1 MRVDYQV
8 QALYEVAIKK
18 VVSDEEQ
25 WKSVCRMMGRLYRY
39 EFDNILMVY
48 MQKPDATLV
57 ADYDTWKDRRV
68 RRYVKHGSKGIAIFP
83 SKALKPYIRYVFDIS
98 DTNGRN
104 TCLTWKLE
112 EPEKESYARYLGMKT
127 NIQKE
132 TKETTENFLK
142 ELIKQK
148 MESIIE
154 VEFSDK
160 VESMEHLIKSNMEIH
175 KITTQEAL
183 RRSILY
189 TVFTRCGFEIPSEL
203 QDFSFIKA
211 LRSEKEIY
219 RFGALVSD
227 ISCET
232 LKTIARELRQM
243 EREAVYGRKNQVL
256 RSGGRNVISE
266 FSTSQGKNIHESIGE
281 IRKTSSGTSKGK
293 PQGTISDVSTIRN
306 VRRNNAE
313 RTKRSLSDD
322 GITRKR
328 VSEETSAEKSTIY
341 NGTVADKG
349 TSENAGRRNRDERS
363 RIAVSLEETERK
375 KQLDKEIDRE
385 LSELENLDRTKTGS
399 FEQAS
404 FSFDSNGKIEFPK
417 YTYIKPKEEQ
427 FVPNEYVS
435 EVLLKGS
442 NFSESKKRIYAIFD
456 SISDA
461 DERIKALKQE
471 YGQGG
476 SGWPLE
482 GYGLH
487 GYDTFHSK
495 GIHFQWRDEEGEK
508 EGYLNWKAVEK
519 ELSVLIMTGEYYQP
533 LKSLEIE
540 KVASD
545 LYQQPLD
552 TFFNDGSSEDIGN
565 MILSEA
571 FKRQLP
577 ISDKAELMERIY
589 YGSESRPYVTQ
600 TFKNRCGA
608 CQIEQNKNGI
618 ALEFYDE
625 DNTKWRAELDWQDC
639 VFYVEDMIQ
648 EGAYK
653 AKGDYFR
660 LKESLKESTRVTAV
674 RQLIEDTDA
683 FFVQSSKERQEK
695 KVELLQKILKAVG
708 KEKTEV
714 EVIWADWEDMVLGG
728 DAENIWHGKQF
739 YQYMYHEY
747 LQSNNGVANQV
758 LSREE
763 QKQFLHDMAVS
774 RIWEKPLSVPKK
786 SQKTENLSKEKTEVI
801 KSQEQSEKQETKVQ
815 REKQKEKQNKK
826 ELISQE
832 KAPFV
837 EHSQDFNEKQIKE
850 QEILSGDILDK
861 NGNVI
866 TTSSTTFPKE
876 VPVNTDENTKQN
888 FYFSNRLPRGSAK
901 TRYQWNIEAIR
912 LLKEIETANRFATYE
927 EKEILARYVGWGGI
941 PQVFDEKNE
950 QWKNEYAEL
959 KSLLSESEYRNARE
973 SINTAFYT
981 SPDIIEAIYQG
992 ISKLGFKNGTILEP
1006 SLGVGHFFGAMPEE
1020 MRESKLYGVEKDAIS
1035 GKIAKLLYPNAT
1047 IKICGFEETQFSDN
1061 FFDIAIGNIPFGAFQ
1076 VFDKNYA
1083 KNHFL
1088 IHDCFVA
1095 KSLDKVRPGGMVAFI
1110 TSKGTMDK
1118 ANPSVRKY
1126 FAERAELV
1134 GAIRL
1139 PNTAFRDSAGT
1150 DVTSDILFFQKREKK
1165 IVTEPNWIHLGQT
1178 EDGIPINSYFVEHP
1192 EMMLG
1197 KMEYDNRMFGKESRY
1212 TTCVNYDTD
1221 FDLKQA
1227 LLQVVSNIQGQITDV
1242 MEYAENIEQTKENDI
1257 LDAEPDIKNYT
1268 YTFVNGNLYYRENS
1282 KMYSVE
1288 VSETIKERIRLMD
1301 KIRSATRKLIA
1312 IQTEGCTE
1320 QKLKQQ
1326 QNILNNAYDM
1336 YYKKYGAITARGSR
1350 MAFQEDADY
1359 PLLCS
1364 LEIPDEDGNVKKA
1377 DMFYKQTIRPN
1388 KHTDHVET
1396 ASEALHISI
1405 REFGFVNIPFMAE
1418 IYQPDISRI
1427 SKNGSLEENITRID
1441 FDYPPYKFLTSQEE
1455 IEEKIN
1461 NLSIEMRGTLEETE
1475 LKRKQLIAELKGLIF
1490 ADPEEYHADNPYE
1503 GWKTA
1508 DEYLSGNVR
1517 HKLRVAKT
1525 YAMQNGELFAG
1536 NVHALEQ
1543 VQPKDLET
1551 TEIEVRIGTTWIEVE
1566 DYEKF
1571 LYELLGTPRRV
1582 QAVRNEYQNSGIQV
1596 KYNEYT
1602 QNWFIENKSLDK
1614 SSIAATKTYGTSRIN
1629 AYSIMEE
1636 CLNLRTVT
1644 IRDRVEDREGNVYYQ
1659 VNQRETMLAR
1669 EKQTQMK
1676 EAFKSWIF
1684 KEPNRRKKDVEYY
1697 NNTFNNIRLREYDGS
1712 YLTFPGMNPDIHLR
1726 KHQKN
1731 AIAHIL
1737 LGGNTLLAHVVG
1749 AGKSYTMMAACMEQK
1764 RLGLANKTVMVVP
1777 KPLIG
1782 QTAGEFMR
1790 LYPSANILVATER
1803 DFEKSRR
1810 QQFVSRIATGDYD
1823 CIIMSHSQF
1832 ERIPISSERKERM
1845 LSKQIEEMSHAIEE
1859 LKAQN
1864 GERWSVKQIESQK
1877 KKLEHQLKVL
1887 SDESRKDDLICF
1899 EELGVDSIMVDEAHH
1914 FKNCAIFSKINNIS
1928 GISATGSQKATD
1940 MQLKCQYL
1948 TETYGNRGIVFAT
1961 GTPVSNSMC
1970 ELYVMQR
1977 YLQKDALERM
1987 GIYHFD
1993 AWAANFGEVTT
2004 ALELSVEGSG
2014 FRFKSRFNKFTNLP
2028 ELMTLFKD
2036 VADVQTADMLSLP
2049 VPSLKGGKYNIVES
2063 EPDWYVKQVMEDFVV
2078 RAERIRNGTVDPTVD
2093 NFLKIT
2099 SEARLLGTDARLLE
2113 ANAPENIDGKLN
2125 KVIENVTAEYFQNN
2139 KNGKIG
2145 CQLVFS
2151 DIGTPKSTWTKDW
2164 EQLFKNG
2171 KRQFDVYN
2179 YIKTELVK
2187 RNIPSEE
2194 IAYIHDAKS
2203 DVQREELFRE
2213 MRTGKKKIIIGST
2226 DQCGTGVNVQT
2237 HLVALHH
2244 TDCPWKPSSIE
2255 QREGRGIRQGNENE
2269 EVAIY
2274 RYVTKGTFD
2283 AYMWGIVENKQR
2295 FISQVMTS
2303 KSVSRNCE
2311 DIDEATLSYAE
2322 IKAVATGNPLIKEKM
2337 QLENEVQR
2345 LKLLKNSY
2353 DSQKYTLE
2361 DNILIRYPKLIAV
2374 AEEKIKCVEQD
2385 MKKVEANLVA
2395 EPDFSITI
2403 GNIKYTER
2411 VDAGTVFLKAVSDCK
2426 ISEITPIGICKGF
2439 EILAE
2444 KNYTGVN
2451 CMILRGKSEY
2461 KAEISTSP
2469 VGNMV
2474 KLENLLNNIPQ
2485 HLEFLKKKLEQY
2497 QRDLEQ
2503 SKLEYQKPFEQ
2514 EQELKEKM
2522 ARLDK
2527 LNIQL
2532 DLENQNLSDEAFE
2545 DEKEEKK
2552 VAEQYTYKMR

>member
-8 QALYEVAIKK
+8 QALYEAAIKQI
-18 VVSDEEQ
+18 VSDEEQ
-25 WKSVCRMMGRLYRY
+25 WKAVCRMIGRLYRY
-39 EFDNILMVY
+39 EFDNILMIY
-48 MQKPDATLV
+48 MQKPNATLV

-68 RRYVKHGSKGIAIFP
+68 KRYVKHGSKGIAIFP
-83 SKALKPYIRYVFDIS
+83 SKVLKPYIRYVFDIS
-98 DTNGRN
+98 DTAGRN
-104 TCLTWKLE
+104 TRLTWNLD
-112 EPEKESYARYLGMKT
+112 EKEKMSYAQYLGLKNDAQGQT
-127 NIQKE
+127 SE
-132 TKETTENFLK
+132 HFLK
-142 ELIKQK
+142 NFIQQK
-148 MESIIE
+148 IESIIE
-154 VEFSDK
+154 SDFSNRIQQI
-160 VESMEHLIKSNMEIH
+160 EHLIKSNMKSH

-183 RRSILY
+183 KRSILY
-189 TVFTRCGFEIPSEL
+189 TVFTRCGFEIPSEI
-203 QDFSFIKA
+203 QDFSFVNG
-211 LRSEKEIY
+211 LHSEKAIY
-219 RFGALVSD
+219 RFGTLVSD
-227 ISCET
+227 IACET
-232 LKTIARELRQM
+232 LKTIARDLRQI
-243 EREAVYGRKNQVL
+243 EREVIYDRGNRVL
-256 RSGGRNVISE
+256 RSEGWNVLSE
-266 FSTSQGKNIHESIGE
+266 VGTSRGKSVDESIGE
-281 IRKTSSGTSKGK
+281 IRKTSNGISKGES
-293 PQGTISDVSTIRN
+293 QRTISDISEIRDI
-306 VRRNNAE
+306 RRNDGE
-313 RTKRSLSDD
+313 STRRSPSDD
-322 GITRKR
+322 GIAGKR
-328 VSEETSAEKSTIY
+328 VSNETSTEKSTLH
-341 NGTVADKG
+341 NGNMEDKG
-349 TSENAGRRNRDERS
+349 TSQNASRGNRDERNS
-363 RIAVSLEETERK
+363 TTVSLEETQRK

-385 LSELENLDRTKTGS
+385 LAELEETNKTTVGS

-404 FSFDSNGKIEFPK
+404 FSFASNGEIEALK
-417 YTYIKPKEEQ
+417 YTYLTPKQEPV
-427 FVPNEYVS
+427 VPHDYVR
-435 EVLLKGS
+435 EVLLMG
-442 NFSESKKRIYAIFD
+442 NAFSERKKRIYHIFD
-456 SISDA
+456 SISDVN
-461 DERIKALKQE
+461 ERIKALKQE
-471 YGQGG
+471 YGQEGL
-476 SGWPLE
+476 GWPLE

-487 GYDTFHSK
+487 GYDTFPSK
-495 GIHFQWRDEEGEK
+495 GINFQWRDEEGEK
-508 EGYLNWKAVEK
+508 EGCLNWKAIEK

-533 LKSLEIE
+533 PKMLEIE
-540 KVASD
+540 KVAQD
-545 LYQQPLD
+545 LYQKPFD
-552 TFFNDGSSEDIGN
+552 TFFNTGLSQDIGN
-565 MILSEA
+565 IILSEA

-589 YGSESRPYVTQ
+589 YHNENGLYARK
-600 TFKNRCGA
+600 TFENRFGM
-608 CQIEQNKNGI
+608 CQIEQNKDGI

-625 DNTKWRAELDWQDC
+625 NNTKWRAELDWQDC

-648 EGAYK
+648 EGTYDSR
-653 AKGDYFR
+653 GQYSN
-660 LKESLKESTRVTAV
+660 LKEQTHIIGV
-674 RQLIEDTDA
+674 RHLIEEADA
-683 FFVQSSKERQEK
+683 FFTQSSKERQQK
-695 KVELLQKILKAVG
+695 KVELLQKILKIAG
-708 KEKTEV
+708 KEKTDV
-714 EVIWADWEDMVLGG
+714 EVIWADWNDMILGG
-728 DAENIWHGKQF
+728 DEENIWHGKQF
-739 YQYMYHEY
+739 YEHMYHEY
-747 LQSNNGVANQV
+747 LQPDDNLINKS

-763 QKQFLHDMAVS
+763 RKQFLHDMSIS
-774 RIWEKPLSVPKK
+774 RTLEKPLSIPRQ
-786 SQKTENLSKEKTEVI
+786 SQNTEYSKTMDKN
-801 KSQEQSEKQETKVQ
+801 QSEQQEVLT
-815 REKQKEKQNKK
+815 
-826 ELISQE
+826 
-832 KAPFV
+832 
-837 EHSQDFNEKQIKE
+837 
-850 QEILSGDILDK
+850 GDIIDK
-861 NGNVI
+861 NGQTIMN
-866 TTSSTTFPKE
+866 SSTNVEEEAQVHMNRTGNE
-876 VPVNTDENTKQN
+876 N
-888 FYFSNRLPRGSAK
+888 FYFSNELPKGGQK
-901 TRYQWNIEAIR
+901 TRYQWNIQAIR
-912 LLKEIETANRFATYE
+912 LLKEIETANRLATYE
-927 EKEILARYVGWGGI
+927 EKEILARYVGWGGL

-950 QWKNEYAEL
+950 HWKNEYAEL
-959 KSLLSESEYRNARE
+959 KSLLSESEYINARE
-973 SINTAFYT
+973 SVNTAFYT
-981 SPDIIEAIYQG
+981 SPNIIEAIYQG
-992 ISKLGFKNGTILEP
+992 IAKLGFKKGTILEP
-1006 SLGVGHFFGAMPEE
+1006 SLGIGHFFGAMPEE

-1035 GKIAKLLYPNAT
+1035 GKIAKLLYPKTT
-1047 IKICGFEETQFSDN
+1047 IKIGGFEETQFSDN
-1061 FFDIAIGNIPFGAFQ
+1061 FFDVAIGNIPFGDFQ
-1076 VFDKNYA
+1076 VFDKNYT

-1088 IHDCFVA
+1088 IHDYFVA
-1095 KSLDKVRPGGMVAFI
+1095 KSLDKVRPGGIVAFI

-1118 ANPSVRKY
+1118 ANPSIRKY

-1165 IVTEPNWIHLGQT
+1165 IVAEPDWIHLGQT
-1178 EDGIPINSYFVEHP
+1178 ENGIPINSYFVEHP

-1197 KMEYDNRMFGKESRY
+1197 KMEYDNRMFGNESKY
-1212 TTCVNYDTD
+1212 TTCVNHDTE

-1227 LLQVVSNIQGQITDV
+1227 LLQAVSNLQGQITDV
-1242 MEYAENIEQTKENDI
+1242 MEYDQDREQIKESNI
-1257 LDAEPDIKNYT
+1257 LDADPNVKNYT
-1268 YTFVNGNLYYRENS
+1268 YTFVNQNLYYRENS
-1282 KMYSVE
+1282 KMYPVE
-1288 VSETIKERIRLMD
+1288 VSKTTKERIQLMD
-1301 KIRSATRKLIA
+1301 NIRLATRKLIT

-1320 QKLKQQ
+1320 QELKQQ
-1326 QNILNNAYDM
+1326 QKILNNAYDI
-1336 YYKKYGAITARGSR
+1336 YYKKYGTITARGSR

-1364 LEIPDEDGNVKKA
+1364 LEIVDENGNAKKA

-1388 KHTDHVET
+1388 KYTDHVET

-1418 IYQPDISRI
+1418 IYQPNI
-1427 SKNGSLEENITRID
+1427 SKVSEEHS
-1441 FDYPPYKFLTSQEE
+1441 FGPPLNQQEE
-1455 IEEKIN
+1455 IEAKKNDLIN
-1461 NLSIEMRGTLEETE
+1461 ELE
-1475 LKRKQLIAELKGLIF
+1475 GHIF
-1490 ADPEEYHADNPYE
+1490 ADPEEYHSDKPYE

-1517 HKLRVAKT
+1517 HKLRVAKA
-1525 YAMQNGELFAG
+1525 YALQNGEFFAR
-1536 NVHALEQ
+1536 NIHALEQ
-1543 VQPKDLET
+1543 IQPTDLEA

-1566 DYEKF
+1566 DYERF

-1582 QAVRNEYQNSGIQV
+1582 QAIRNEYQNSGIQI
-1596 KYNEYT
+1596 KYNQYT

-1614 SSIAATKTYGTSRIN
+1614 NSIAATKTYGTSRMN

-1636 CLNLRTVT
+1636 CLNLRTATV
-1644 IRDRVEDREGNVYYQ
+1644 RDRVEDTAGNVSYH
-1659 VNQRETMLAR
+1659 VNQKETMLAR
-1669 EKQTQMK
+1669 EKQTQIK
-1676 EAFKSWIF
+1676 EAFKNWIF
-1684 KEPNRRKKDVEYY
+1684 KEPNRRKKYVEYY

-1712 YLTFPGMNPDIHLR
+1712 YLNFPGMNPDIHLR

-1731 AIAHIL
+1731 AIARIL

-1764 RLGLANKTVMVVP
+1764 RLGLANKTVLVVP

-1782 QTAGEFMR
+1782 QAAGEFMR

-1803 DFEKSRR
+1803 DFEKSKR

-1832 ERIPISSERKERM
+1832 ERIPISSERKEKM
-1845 LSKQIEEMSHAIEE
+1845 LNKQIEEMSHAIEE
-1859 LKAQN
+1859 LKTQN
-1864 GERWSVKQIESQK
+1864 GERWSVKQMESQK

-1899 EELGVDSIMVDEAHH
+1899 EELGIDSIMVDEAHH
-1914 FKNCAIFSKINNIS
+1914 FKNSAIFSKINNVS

-1977 YLQKDALERM
+1977 YLQKEALERS

-2049 VPSLKGGKYNIVES
+2049 VPALKGGKYNIVES
-2063 EPDWYVKQVMEDFVV
+2063 EPDWYVKQVMEEFVV
-2078 RAERIRNGTVDPTVD
+2078 RAGKIRNGNVDPSVD

-2099 SEARLLGTDARLLE
+2099 GEARLLGTDARLLE

-2139 KNGKIG
+2139 QNGKIG

-2164 EQLFKNG
+2164 EELVQNG

-2187 RNIPSEE
+2187 RNISAEE

-2203 DVQREELFRE
+2203 DAQREGLFRE
-2213 MRTGKKKIIIGST
+2213 MRTGKKKILIGST

-2244 TDCPWKPSSIE
+2244 IDCPWKPSSIE

-2337 QLENEVQR
+2337 QLENDVQR

-2353 DSQKYTLE
+2353 DSQRYTLE
-2361 DNILIRYPKLIAV
+2361 DNILIRYPKLITV
-2374 AEEKIKCVEQD
+2374 AEEKIRCVEED
-2385 MKKVEANLVA
+2385 IKKAEENLIL
-2395 EPDFSITI
+2395 EPDFAITI
-2403 GNIKYTER
+2403 KNMKYTER
-2411 VDAGTVFLKAVSDCK
+2411 VDAGTIFLKAVNDCK
-2426 ISEITPIGICKGF
+2426 MSEITPIGICRGF
-2439 EILAE
+2439 EVLAE
-2444 KNYTGVN
+2444 KHYTGVN
-2451 CMILRGKSEY
+2451 YMILRGKSEY

-2474 KLENLLNNIPQ
+2474 KLENLLTNIPQ

-2522 ARLDK
+2522 TRLDK
-2527 LNIQL
+2527 LNVQL
-2532 DLENQNLSDEAFE
+2532 DLENQNLSDEVPE

-2552 VAEQYTYKMR
+2552 VAEQSTYRTR

>member
-1 MRVDYQV
+1 
-8 QALYEVAIKK
+8 
-18 VVSDEEQ
+18 
-25 WKSVCRMMGRLYRY
+25 
-39 EFDNILMVY
+39 
-48 MQKPDATLV
+48 
-57 ADYDTWKDRRV
+57 
-68 RRYVKHGSKGIAIFP
+68 
-83 SKALKPYIRYVFDIS
+83 
-98 DTNGRN
+98 
-104 TCLTWKLE
+104 
-112 EPEKESYARYLGMKT
+112 
-127 NIQKE
+127 
-132 TKETTENFLK
+132 
-142 ELIKQK
+142 
-148 MESIIE
+148 
-154 VEFSDK
+154 
-160 VESMEHLIKSNMEIH
+160 
-175 KITTQEAL
+175 
-183 RRSILY
+183 
-189 TVFTRCGFEIPSEL
+189 
-203 QDFSFIKA
+203 
-211 LRSEKEIY
+211 
-219 RFGALVSD
+219 
-227 ISCET
+227 
-232 LKTIARELRQM
+232 
-243 EREAVYGRKNQVL
+243 
-256 RSGGRNVISE
+256 
-266 FSTSQGKNIHESIGE
+266 
-281 IRKTSSGTSKGK
+281 
-293 PQGTISDVSTIRN
+293 
-306 VRRNNAE
+306 
-313 RTKRSLSDD
+313 
-322 GITRKR
+322 
-328 VSEETSAEKSTIY
+328 
-341 NGTVADKG
+341 
-349 TSENAGRRNRDERS
+349 
-363 RIAVSLEETERK
+363 
-375 KQLDKEIDRE
+375 
-385 LSELENLDRTKTGS
+385 
-399 FEQAS
+399 
-404 FSFDSNGKIEFPK
+404 
-417 YTYIKPKEEQ
+417 
-427 FVPNEYVS
+427 
-435 EVLLKGS
+435 
-442 NFSESKKRIYAIFD
+442 
-456 SISDA
+456 
-461 DERIKALKQE
+461 
-471 YGQGG
+471 
-476 SGWPLE
+476 
-482 GYGLH
+482 
-487 GYDTFHSK
+487 
-495 GIHFQWRDEEGEK
+495 
-508 EGYLNWKAVEK
+508 
-519 ELSVLIMTGEYYQP
+519 
-533 LKSLEIE
+533 
-540 KVASD
+540 
-545 LYQQPLD
+545 
-552 TFFNDGSSEDIGN
+552 
-565 MILSEA
+565 
-571 FKRQLP
+571 
-577 ISDKAELMERIY
+577 
-589 YGSESRPYVTQ
+589 
-600 TFKNRCGA
+600 
-608 CQIEQNKNGI
+608 
-618 ALEFYDE
+618 
-625 DNTKWRAELDWQDC
+625 
-639 VFYVEDMIQ
+639 
-648 EGAYK
+648 
-653 AKGDYFR
+653 
-660 LKESLKESTRVTAV
+660 
-674 RQLIEDTDA
+674 
-683 FFVQSSKERQEK
+683 
-695 KVELLQKILKAVG
+695 
-708 KEKTEV
+708 
-714 EVIWADWEDMVLGG
+714 
-728 DAENIWHGKQF
+728 HGKQF
-739 YQYMYHEY
+739 YEYMYHEY
-747 LQSNNGVANQV
+747 LQADNDIVNQV
-758 LSREE
+758 LSREG

-774 RIWEKPLSVPKK
+774 RIWEKPLSVPRKP
-786 SQKTENLSKEKTEVI
+786 QKTENLSKEKIEVI
-801 KSQEQSEKQETKVQ
+801 KSQEQSKKRETEEQ
-815 REKQKEKQNKK
+815 REKQKENQNKK

-832 KAPFV
+832 KAPFAEQFNAISENLNEKDIV
-837 EHSQDFNEKQIKE
+837 EETIESKSDSLLSVEETILEEDDFHQYKLDDLSITTEHSQNFNEKQTGE
-850 QEILSGDILDK
+850 QEVLYGELLDK
-861 NGNVI
+861 NGDI
-866 TTSSTTFPKE
+866 ITTFPKE
-876 VPVNTDENTKQN
+876 IPVNTDENTKEN

-912 LLKEIETANRFATYE
+912 LLKEIESTNRFATYK
-927 EKEILARYVGWGGI
+927 EKNILARYVGWGGI

-950 QWKNEYAEL
+950 QWKNEFVEL
-959 KSLLSESEYRNARE
+959 KSLLSESEYKNARE
-973 SINTAFYT
+973 SVNTAFYT

-992 ISKLGFKNGTILEP
+992 ISKLGFKKGTILEP
-1006 SLGVGHFFGAMPEE
+1006 ALGVGHFSGAMPED
-1020 MRESKLYGVEKDAIS
+1020 MRESKFYGVEKDNIS
-1035 GKIAKLLYPNAT
+1035 GKIAKLLYPKAT
-1047 IKICGFEETQFSDN
+1047 INICGFEETQFSDN
-1061 FFDIAIGNIPFGAFQ
+1061 FFDVAIGNIPFGDFQ

-1083 KNHFL
+1083 KNYFL
-1088 IHDCFVA
+1088 IHDYFVA
-1095 KSLDKVRPGGMVAFI
+1095 KSLDKVRPGGIVAFI

-1126 FAERAELV
+1126 FAERAELL

-1212 TTCVNYDTD
+1212 TTCVNHNTD

-1227 LLQVVSNIQGQITDV
+1227 LLQAVSNIQGQITDI
-1242 MEYAENIEQTKENDI
+1242 MEYIEDMQPTKEYDI
-1257 LDAEPDIKNYT
+1257 LDAEPNIKNYT

-1282 KMYSVE
+1282 KMYPVE

-1320 QKLKQQ
+1320 QELKQQ
-1326 QNILNNAYDM
+1326 QNILNTVYDM
-1336 YYKKYGAITARGSR
+1336 YHKKYGAITARGSR

-1364 LEIPDEDGNVKKA
+1364 LEISDEDGNVKKA

-1405 REFGFVNIPFMAE
+1405 REFGFVNIPFMAD
-1418 IYQPDISRI
+1418 IYQPNINRI
-1427 SKNGSLEENITRID
+1427 SENSSFEENITRTD
-1441 FDYPPYKFLTSQEE
+1441 FNYPPYKSLTSQEE
-1455 IEEKIN
+1455 MEEKIN
-1461 NLSIEMRGTLEETE
+1461 NLSMEMRGTLEETE
-1475 LKRKQLIAELKGLIF
+1475 LKRKQLIEELKGLIF
-1490 ADPEEYHADNPYE
+1490 ADPEEYHSDNPYE

-1517 HKLRVAKT
+1517 HKLRIAKA
-1525 YAMQNGELFAG
+1525 YAMQNGELFAQ

-1543 VQPKDLET
+1543 VQPKDLEA
-1551 TEIEVRIGTTWIEVE
+1551 TEIEVRIGTTWIETE

-1582 QAVRNEYQNSGIQV
+1582 QAVRNKYQNSGVQV

-1614 SSIAATKTYGTSRIN
+1614 SSIAATKTYGTGRIN

-1644 IRDRVEDREGNVYYQ
+1644 VRDRIEDKDGTVSYQ

-1676 EAFKSWIF
+1676 EAFKNWIF
-1684 KEPNRRKKDVEYY
+1684 KEPNRRKKYVEYY

-1731 AIAHIL
+1731 AISRIL

-1782 QTAGEFMR
+1782 QAAGEFMR

-1810 QQFVSRIATGDYD
+1810 QQFVSRIATGNYD

-1832 ERIPISSERKERM
+1832 ERIPISAERKERM
-1845 LSKQIEEMSHAIEE
+1845 LNKQIEEMSHAIEE
-1859 LKAQN
+1859 LKRQN
-1864 GERWSVKQIESQK
+1864 GERWSVKQMESQK
-1877 KKLEHQLKVL
+1877 NKLEHQLKVL
-1887 SDESRKDDLICF
+1887 SDESKKDDLICF
-1899 EELGVDSIMVDEAHH
+1899 EELGIDSMMVDEAHH
-1914 FKNCAIFSKINNIS
+1914 FKNCAIFSKINNVS

-2049 VPSLKGGKYNIVES
+2049 VPTLKGGKYNIVES

-2099 SEARLLGTDARLLE
+2099 GEARLLGTDARLLE

-2139 KNGKIG
+2139 QNGKIG

-2203 DVQREELFRE
+2203 DAQREELFRE
-2213 MRTGKKKIIIGST
+2213 MRTGKKKILIGST

-2255 QREGRGIRQGNENE
+2255 QREGRGIRQGNENK

-2361 DNILIRYPKLIAV
+2361 DNILIRYPKLIA
-2374 AEEKIKCVEQD
+2374 AAKEKIKCVEED
-2385 MKKVEANLVA
+2385 ITKAEANLLA

-2403 GNIKYTER
+2403 GNIKYKER
-2411 VDAGTVFLKAVSDCK
+2411 VDAGTVFLKAVNDCK
-2426 ISEITPIGICKGF
+2426 ISEITPIGMCKGF
-2439 EILAE
+2439 EVLAE

-2474 KLENLLNNIPQ
+2474 KLENLLSNIPQ
-2485 HLEFLKKKLEQY
+2485 HLDSLKKKLEEY
-2497 QRDLEQ
+2497 KRDLEQ
-2503 SKLEYQKPFEQ
+2503 SKSEYQKPFEQ
-2514 EQELKEKM
+2514 EHELKEKI

-2532 DLENQNLSDEAFE
+2532 DLENRNLSDEAFE
-2545 DEKEEKK
+2545 NEKEEKK
-2552 VAEQYTYKMR
+2552 VAEQYIYKTR